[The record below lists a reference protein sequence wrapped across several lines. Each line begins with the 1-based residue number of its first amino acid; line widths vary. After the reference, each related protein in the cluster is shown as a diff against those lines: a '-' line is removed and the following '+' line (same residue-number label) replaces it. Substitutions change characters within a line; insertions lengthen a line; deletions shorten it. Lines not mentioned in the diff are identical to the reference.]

1 MHHVLEEL
9 LNEIRMIKKIFN
21 SSNFVVLGVCLIVIG
36 VIISITE
43 IVLLGV
49 ALVIAVGIKGMMS
62 NRT

>member
-1 MHHVLEEL
+1 
-9 LNEIRMIKKIFN
+9 MIKKIFN

-49 ALVIAVGIKGMMS
+49 ALVIAVGLKGMMS

>member
-1 MHHVLEEL
+1 
-9 LNEIRMIKKIFN
+9 MIKKIFN
-21 SSNFVVLGVCLIVIG
+21 SSNFVVLGVFLIVVG

-49 ALVIAVGIKGMMS
+49 ALVIAVGIKGLMN